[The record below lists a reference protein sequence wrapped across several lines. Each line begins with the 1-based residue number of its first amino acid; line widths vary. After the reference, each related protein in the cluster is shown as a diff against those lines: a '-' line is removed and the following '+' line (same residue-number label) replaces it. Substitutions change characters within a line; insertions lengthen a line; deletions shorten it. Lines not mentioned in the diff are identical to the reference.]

1 MHLFITNYIDFFVN
15 QEKNYID
22 FLNVLKDF
30 KLVRMEKVNIWSSRI
45 IAEIIEMIFSISKSI
60 ITALLSGY
68 DLEEW
73 YVYLTIEFCPNKK
86 KKKKKLLNFGVFFF
100 LRNFDVT

>member
-1 MHLFITNYIDFFVN
+1 MHLFITNYIDF
-15 QEKNYID
+15 
-22 FLNVLKDF
+22 LNVLKVF
-30 KLVRMEKVNIWSSRI
+30 KLVRMKKVNIWSSRSI
-45 IAEIIEMIFSISKSI
+45 PKIIETIFSISKSI

-73 YVYLTIEFCPNKK
+73 YVYLTIEFCPI
-86 KKKKKLLNFGVFFF
+86 KKKLLNFGVFFF

>member
-30 KLVRMEKVNIWSSRI
+30 KLVRMEKVNI
-45 IAEIIEMIFSISKSI
+45 
-60 ITALLSGY
+60 
-68 DLEEW
+68 
-73 YVYLTIEFCPNKK
+73 
-86 KKKKKLLNFGVFFF
+86 
-100 LRNFDVT
+100 